1 MLVSFLENH
10 INKLNIDDEI
20 LSILNSNN
28 INSIKELWNLKRKD
42 LKRMDLSDNQ
52 INQIVIKMQL
62 KGIDLNR
69 RVYNKY

>member
-10 INKLNIDDEI
+10 ISKLNVDDEI

-28 INSIKELWNLKRKD
+28 INNIKELWNLKRKD
-42 LKRMDLSDNQ
+42 LKRMDLTDNQ